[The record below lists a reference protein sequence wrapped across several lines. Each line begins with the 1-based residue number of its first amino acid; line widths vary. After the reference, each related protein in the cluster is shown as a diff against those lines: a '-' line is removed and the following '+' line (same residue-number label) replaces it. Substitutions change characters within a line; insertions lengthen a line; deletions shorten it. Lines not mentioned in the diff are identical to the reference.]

1 MQILFRLG
9 CCPCVLS
16 WTHSSKD
23 LDLDLDFY
31 LGKDTTWMF
40 VGVYEPL
47 YIAIYAS
54 LLLCREPV
62 EPFFVYCLELSLV
75 LDVETTE
82 RVRSGN
88 GYYLGMTVPR
98 GRHNCTISGDVR
110 IHLILLYMSFRLL
123 TQLLNLNM
131 MLPRSSSHSLYVV
144 GIDRN
149 LLDAQSPI
157 PQG

>member
-98 GRHNCTISGDVR
+98 G
-110 IHLILLYMSFRLL
+110 SFIA
-123 TQLLNLNM
+123 
-131 MLPRSSSHSLYVV
+131 SHCSVV
-144 GIDRN
+144 GQWQTYVHLKIVN
-149 LLDAQSPI
+149 PI
-157 PQG
+157 KL